1 MLHNRAKTKLRFY
14 PALMAICLTFCLVPG
29 LAACQAISTGTPTPQ
44 GTVLFF
50 ETIEQQDYSG
60 TGIMYESKNPGIII
74 VSGTGDANNLM
85 GLISENS
92 LKQLQ
97 TLDYQG
103 YFVIATFQGWKPET
117 GYGIQIDKV
126 VRSGNTVNILVTLDE
141 PKPPQHPGEIVSSPY
156 HLVRIQKTG
165 NWGQEITFNL
175 MADDQLLTS
184 AVHGIP

>member
-1 MLHNRAKTKLRFY
+1 MNHSRASHKPLFY
-14 PALMAICLTFCLVPG
+14 IKFIAICLSFCLAPG

-44 GTVLFF
+44 GTVLSF
-50 ETIEQQDYSG
+50 ETIEQKDYSG

-117 GYGIQIDKV
+117 GYGIQVDKV
-126 VRSGNTVNILVTLDE
+126 VRSENTVNILVTLNE
-141 PKPPQHPGEIVSSPY
+141 PKPPRHPGEIVSSPY
-156 HLVRIQKTG
+156 HLLRIQKTG

-175 MADDQLLTS
+175 LADGLLVTS
-184 AVHGIP
+184 AVHMIP